1 MIARHSSRR
10 GCPLNTQGPLP
21 GSTSWSTTVH
31 LPWYV
36 TLLSFPSL
44 SLTSPTDSPFLQPQ
58 SRTAARKELLDQH
71 KSPDECERLY
81 EESLWCLYAL
91 QDDLLQKGNPFMEE
105 DRDTIATCAF
115 FSSKVVII
123 WLRFSFGMGQIG
135 IKRTKLRLVRCRAR
149 MEMPTRERLRDAR
162 ADKNLD
168 DVARI
173 PAPWDAEALEQFH
186 RGTTP
191 Q

>member
-1 MIARHSSRR
+1 V
-10 GCPLNTQGPLP
+10 CVQFLP
-21 GSTSWSTTVH
+21 FVV
-31 LPWYV
+31 PEQRAD
-36 TLLSFPSL
+36 
-44 SLTSPTDSPFLQPQ
+44 SLTI
-58 SRTAARKELLDQH
+58 
-71 KSPDECERLY
+71 
-81 EESLWCLYAL
+81 
-91 QDDLLQKGNPFMEE
+91 DLG
-105 DRDTIATCAF
+105 T
-115 FSSKVVII
+115 
-123 WLRFSFGMGQIG
+123 G

-186 RGTTP
+186 RETAT

>member
-1 MIARHSSRR
+1 MRK
-10 GCPLNTQGPLP
+10 
-21 GSTSWSTTVH
+21 
-31 LPWYV
+31 
-36 TLLSFPSL
+36 
-44 SLTSPTDSPFLQPQ
+44 

-91 QDDLLQKGNPFMEE
+91 QDDLLQKGNPFVDE
-105 DRDTIATCAF
+105 DRDTIATCASCSF
-115 FSSKVVII
+115 
-123 WLRFSFGMGQIG
+123 LRRWVHRRLLTRRAMCLG

-186 RGTTP
+186 RGTPP